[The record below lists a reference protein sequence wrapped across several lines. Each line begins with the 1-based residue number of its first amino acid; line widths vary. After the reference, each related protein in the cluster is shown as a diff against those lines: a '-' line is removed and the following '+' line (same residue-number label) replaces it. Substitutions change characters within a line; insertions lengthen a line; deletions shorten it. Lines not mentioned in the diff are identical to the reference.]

1 MLNKKKRCRWMRA
14 CYRIINLCSSR
25 ASIFL
30 FYWCAQS
37 HFQRI
42 HTHTHTNS
50 HALCKRAL
58 RFCPTIHFRI
68 YELVLFMAST
78 HRAALSIGS
87 DETKSNL
94 FGHFCSMIFIWSPGQ
109 KQRQKKINTMRRFE
123 KWSTRLNPMTS
134 LSCFFSMCAED

>member
-1 MLNKKKRCRWMRA
+1 MLNKKKRCVLPNYQFMFEQS
-14 CYRIINLCSSR
+14 INFSVLLMCP
-25 ASIFL
+25 ASFPT
-30 FYWCAQS
+30 
-37 HFQRI
+37 